1 MTKIVR
7 FERNDMEMLKGMDRY
22 IEDLKTIPVE
32 QALEILRRTG
42 VIDETGKTKEN
53 IVSWA

>member
-7 FERNDMEMLKGMDRY
+7 FERNDTEMLKGMDRY
-22 IEDLKTIPVE
+22 IEELKTIPVE